1 MLRRVYD
8 ATMKDPIGSARGR
21 GNDGLLQSGRRRKH
35 AAARG
40 QMGAQEKVFQHERP
54 RRKEETKMSLAAWA
68 RATGAVAT
76 WFCLALPW
84 PCLAQS
90 ADDPTFPKGTQLTLG
105 IASTPGG
112 GYDSYG
118 RLVARHIGKYLPGQ
132 PAVVPTNM
140 TGAGGNVLAR
150 YMTDVAPRDGTW
162 FALVLP
168 ATVTGG
174 LYQERS
180 KLGYDPSKLVHLG
193 SANSEIDMCF
203 VRADAGIRNLAEAR
217 DTQVVLGASAE
228 GGATREQPAV
238 LNHILGTKFKII
250 SGYPGTREIILAIE
264 KGEVSGVCGISY
276 SGMKLQR
283 PEWLDSGFIRPVSQN
298 HVEGSPAL
306 TAQGVLRAVDLVK
319 SPEDRQVL
327 ELIYSQ
333 QVFGRP
339 FVMAEG
345 VPQARVRVLRKAL
358 IEVLKDDQLRADAER
373 MRLDINP
380 VSGEALQAL
389 VEKLYAT
396 APHIIRRAAEALKGQ
411 P

>member
-1 MLRRVYD
+1 M
-8 ATMKDPIGSARGR
+8 
-21 GNDGLLQSGRRRKH
+21 
-35 AAARG
+35 
-40 QMGAQEKVFQHERP
+40 
-54 RRKEETKMSLAAWA
+54 MSLAWA
-68 RATGAVAT
+68 RASGAAAISL
-76 WFCLALPW
+76 CLALPW
-84 PCLAQS
+84 PSLAQP
-90 ADDPTFPKGTQLTLG
+90 ADEAAFPKGTQLTLG

-118 RLVARHIGKYLPGQ
+118 RLVARHIGKYLPGN

-162 FALVLP
+162 LALVLP

-174 LYQERS
+174 LYQDRS

-203 VRADAGIRNLAEAR
+203 VRADAGIATLAEAR
-217 DTQVVLGASAE
+217 DKQVVLGASAE

-238 LNHILGTKFKII
+238 LNHLLGTKFKII

-264 KGEVSGVCGISY
+264 KGEVSGVCGISF

-283 PEWLDSGFIRPVSQN
+283 PQWVESGFIRPISQN
-298 HVEGSPAL
+298 HIQGSPAL
-306 TAQGVLRAVDLVK
+306 TAQGIVRAPDLAR

-345 VPQARVRVLRKAL
+345 VPPARVALLRKAFL
-358 IEVLKDDQLRADAER
+358 SALKDEQLLADAEK

-380 VSGEALQAL
+380 VSGEELQAL
-389 VEKLYAT
+389 VERLYAT
-396 APHIIRRAAEALKGQ
+396 PPHIIKRAAEALKGQ
-411 P
+411 Q